1 MRALTTTYDLDTVKV
16 AQLLYHESV
25 PAECECIFEAL
36 MKHWKKVPVEQRST
50 NVIRD
55 LLLHW
60 QEQLNYSDV
69 FDKLNNALIKWKQGR
84 VAGTPEDVL
93 CKRYSKEVEKITN
106 LMVVDRLL
114 SESNGLFP
122 KLETYCFYI
131 HKFVDSLNYHMG
143 KRSSDDN
150 SEAGTID
157 DNSETNEIN
166 EPER

>member
-1 MRALTTTYDLDTVKV
+1 MTLLDLYQCKGGDTLRALTTTYDLDTVKV

-106 LMVVDRLL
+106 LMVVD
-114 SESNGLFP
+114 
-122 KLETYCFYI
+122 
-131 HKFVDSLNYHMG
+131 SLNYHMG